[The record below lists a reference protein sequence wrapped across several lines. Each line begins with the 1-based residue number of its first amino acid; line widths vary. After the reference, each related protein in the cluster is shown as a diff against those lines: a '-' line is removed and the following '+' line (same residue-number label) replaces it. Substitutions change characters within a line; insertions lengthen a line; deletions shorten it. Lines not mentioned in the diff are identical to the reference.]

1 MKSIQRTVLAPA
13 LLTAKLMG
21 LRHELVPY
29 TTLNEKLGIQ
39 SGVTGDATVTPTLGY
54 WAIGDNGHNYTA
66 GANNRPYVTPVQ
78 HRPTDFAAF
87 SQVPFVLR
95 LPTDDLS
102 VNLRKNYA
110 LRREE
115 VHDGTT
121 YIAYY
126 MKRIDNTDAKVSM
139 QHVVIADGNTTVTEL
154 IPNESN
160 LSPTKPTVPPTGV
173 TTADGEYVMASAP
186 LVIQFSQFDA
196 AEFMKVAKILYG
208 DENEAIISEIALV
221 TGIDKP
227 VSITT
232 ATGQTNFTEAIMAQ
246 IYTHI
251 TAFYAIG
258 FSNQGFDF
266 TVDIGFTEPLA
277 AEGNVSDTNRSS
289 FAAIRSTSI

>member
-39 SGVTGDATVTPTLGY
+39 AGVTGDATVTPTLGY

-102 VNLRKNYA
+102 VNLRRNYA

-115 VHDGTT
+115 THDGTT

-126 MKRIDNTDAKVSM
+126 MKRIDNTDARVSM

-227 VSITT
+227 VQITT
-232 ATGQTNFTEAIMAQ
+232 STGQVNFNEAIMAQ

-289 FAAIRSTSI
+289 FASIRSTSI